1 MILLG
6 MGAITA
12 ITVLYLG
19 RKGWYAFHKAVG
31 ITPGVL
37 TYQDPHAPLSLP
49 HIKWQKLSLK
59 TAHLS
64 VLTNEQVRQ
73 LQRIDEKV
81 GVYQNYQQALEE
93 QNITPVLTEA
103 QFVLHKM
110 LSQRLPEMLASHYQL
125 TQLKSNSRVD
135 SVRNAE
141 ARQLLQDAFDN
152 IENRLDNLLAQMQQR
167 HLQDL
172 RVLQRYMDSHE
183 N

>member
-64 VLTNEQVRQ
+64 VLTHEQVRQ

-81 GVYQNYQQALEE
+81 GIYQNYQQALEE
-93 QNITPVLTEA
+93 QNITAALTEA

-125 TQLKSNSRVD
+125 TQSKPNVSVHRV
-135 SVRNAE
+135 SAE
-141 ARQLLQDAFDN
+141 ARQLLQDALDN

-172 RVLQRYMDSHE
+172 RVLRRYMDSHE